1 MRRRFRIALGMGVCL
16 IVSAAVASGQVWTP
30 IANQPVVSP
39 SNPLLLTDGTVIIH
53 NACDVDWWRLTP
65 DSSGSYRNGT
75 WSQIASLP
83 SNYGPLYFASAV
95 LPDGRVIVEGGEYNF
110 CVPVW
115 TTQGAIYDPLANSW
129 TSVAPPSGWN
139 TIGDAQA
146 TVLADG
152 QFMLADCCSKKSA
165 LFDATN
171 LTWLA
176 TGAGKFTINDEEN
189 WTLLPDGKVLAVD
202 AYVGSYDPDGTN
214 SELYDPASGTWSS
227 AGSTI
232 VQLWDSYPDRQ
243 HASYEVGPA
252 PLLPDGTVFATGAN
266 GAGAA
271 HTAIYNTKNGKWTPG
286 PDFPDNLGIADGP
299 AAVLPNGHVLL
310 QTGPLVFLP
319 PSVFFE
325 WDGQSLTEVP
335 AAPGSEFDPS
345 YAGNMLVLPT
355 GEVLWTD
362 FTNIFLYSSSGGPKR
377 EWEPRIVNGP
387 PTRDITRGNTYS
399 LTGQNF
405 AGWTQGAYYGDD
417 SQAATNFPLVRLT
430 NKATHH
436 VFYAR
441 THDFSTMGVA
451 EHGPQTTKYDV
462 PANMETGPT
471 DVVVVTNGI
480 PSRPITVVVH

>member
-1 MRRRFRIALGMGVCL
+1 MRRRFRIAFGMGVCL
-16 IVSAAVASGQVWTP
+16 VAWAAIASGQTWTP
-30 IANQPVVSP
+30 LTHQPTFFP
-39 SNPLLLTDGTVIIH
+39 SNPLLLTDGTVIVH

-83 SNYGPLYFASAV
+83 GDYGPLYFASAV
-95 LPDGRVIVEGGEYNF
+95 LPDGRVIIEGGEYNF

-115 TTQGAIYDPLANSW
+115 TTKGAIYDPLANSW
-129 TSVAPPSGWN
+129 SPVAPPAGWS

-152 QFMLADCCSKKSA
+152 RFMLADCCSKKA
-165 LFDATN
+165 AIFDATN
-171 LTWLA
+171 QTWLA
-176 TGAGKFTINDEEN
+176 TGAGKFTINNEEN
-189 WTLLPDGKVLAVD
+189 WTLLPDGKVLTVD
-202 AYVGSYDPDGTN
+202 AYVLAYDPNGTN
-214 SELYDPASGTWSS
+214 SEVYDPASGTWSS
-227 AGSTI
+227 AGSTV
-232 VQLWDSYPDRQ
+232 VQLWDSFPDAQ

-252 PLLPDGTVFATGAN
+252 PLLPDGTVFATGAY
-266 GAGAA
+266 GGGPA
-271 HTAIYNTKNGKWTPG
+271 HTSIYNTKNGHWTPG

-299 AAVLPNGHVLL
+299 AAVLPNGKVLL
-310 QTGPLVFLP
+310 ETGPLIFQP

-325 WDGQSLTEVP
+325 WDGESLTQVP
-335 AAPGSEFDPS
+335 APPGADIDPS
-345 YAGNMLVLPT
+345 YVGNMLVLPT
-355 GEVLWTD
+355 GEILWTD
-362 FTNIFLYSSSGGPKR
+362 FTNVFLYTSSGGPKR

-417 SQAATNFPLVRLT
+417 AQAATNFPLVRLT
-430 NKATHH
+430 NKATNH

-462 PANMETGPT
+462 PASMETGPT
-471 DVVVVTNGI
+471 DLVVVTNGI